1 MKNVYPLF
9 VLSLLACSAMG
20 QIKKTANQI
29 SVQPQFTADT
39 PYHYELSLKK
49 VVQKGEET
57 RIEIEKNIPVQLTLY
72 SVGEG
77 FNLFEWESQPMLF
90 FKNNEEGQ
98 PYTFP
103 TENIK
108 INYRT
113 DENYVLGEV
122 SNYDEVIQDYAT
134 AYQKLYDDPSINYE
148 DLASK
153 SALYFVQM
161 FHMFFGQEFSSKE
174 KEQMMNLF
182 FNPMKNTFSAAE
194 DEINYV
200 ETDGRSGF
208 QFQQKYNAEMD
219 DNSAK
224 MMNHKTIDSYRSKQT
239 GADYELKAWGN
250 QMFQSNGLIDQIE
263 RVVQVKQNDQVL
275 QFVYTLTKK

>member
-1 MKNVYPLF
+1 MKHLYPLLTLLL
-9 VLSLLACSAMG
+9 LSTLAIG
-20 QIKKTANQI
+20 QIKKSGNSIT
-29 SVQPQFTADT
+29 VQPQFVTDT
-39 PYHYELSLKK
+39 PYHYELSFKK
-49 VVQKGEET
+49 MVQDGEET
-57 RIEIEKNIPVQLTLY
+57 ITEIEHNIPIKLTLY

-90 FKNNEEGQ
+90 FKNNEEGKT
-98 PYTFP
+98 YTFP
-103 TENIK
+103 TENVK

-122 SNYDEVIQDYAT
+122 SNYDEVIQDYAA
-134 AYQKLYDDPSINYE
+134 AYQKLYDDSSTNYE

-153 SALYFVQM
+153 ASLYYVQM
-161 FHMFFGQEFSSKE
+161 FHMFFGQEFSSKD

-194 DEINYV
+194 DEIQFV
-200 ETDGRSGF
+200 EIDGKPGF
-208 QFQQKYNAEMD
+208 NFQQKYSTEME

-239 GADYELKAWGN
+239 GTDYELKAWGN
-250 QMFQSNGLIDQIE
+250 QNFENSGLVNQIE
-263 RVVQVKQNDQVL
+263 RVVQVKQNGKIF
-275 QFVYTLTKK
+275 QFVYTLSRK